1 MLANQKGQSATG
13 RMFLESTCA
22 NCWLGQFERRSE
34 FIRIWRHNRM
44 QDWLKTFHGAN
55 QPFPPM
61 EMAIKA
67 ALALGLGMLVGL
79 EREWSNKDIG
89 VRTFAMTALLGLLG
103 TLLGPQML
111 LISGFVVLILIVF
124 ANLRGLQV
132 TGKLEAT
139 TSVALAII
147 FLLGVLIGQ
156 GHLFTPVAYS
166 IVVAMLLALKLPLR
180 AFAGGLSSQEM
191 RSALLLALLGFVIW
205 PLLPDRFIDGWQL
218 IQPREDWIT
227 VVVIAC
233 LGFLNYVLLRV
244 YGSKGIYLT
253 AVLGGL
259 VNSTAT
265 AAELVSTLSGLDLAE
280 LTVPVIL
287 LTSVSMF
294 FRNLLILAIFA
305 HKAIR
310 TAAWPLISMAI
321 IAGYWVYRDRHK
333 AAGFERDVTLNLGS
347 PVSLKKVS
355 TFALLFLVLQVVAT
369 LGQRLIGS
377 SGFLI
382 VSVLGGLFSSAST
395 TAAAANMA
403 MHGKVTSVQ
412 AGIAVVLTSVA
423 STLVNL
429 PIVSRQPK
437 ARPAMR
443 QLVLSSVLQVIAG
456 IGVAAIQWKLAV

>member
-1 MLANQKGQSATG
+1 M
-13 RMFLESTCA
+13 
-22 NCWLGQFERRSE
+22 
-34 FIRIWRHNRM
+34 H
-44 QDWLKTFHGAN
+44 DWLKTFHGAN
-55 QPFPPM
+55 PPFLPM

-89 VRTFAMTALLGLLG
+89 VRTFAMTALLGVLG

-111 LISGFVVLILIVF
+111 LISGFAVLILIVF
-124 ANLRGLQV
+124 ANVRGLQV
-132 TGKLEAT
+132 NGKLEAT

-147 FLLGVLIGQ
+147 FMLGVLIGQ

-166 IVVAMLLALKLPLR
+166 IAVAMLLALKLPLR
-180 AFAGGLSSQEM
+180 SFAGGLSAQEV
-191 RSALLLALLGFVIW
+191 RSALILALLGFVIW
-205 PLLPDRFIDGWQL
+205 PLLPDRFIDRWQL
-218 IQPREDWIT
+218 IQPSEDWIT

-233 LGFLNYVLLRV
+233 LGFVNYILLRV

-265 AAELVSTLSGLDLAE
+265 AAELVTTLCALDLAE
-280 LTVPVIL
+280 LTAPVIL

-305 HKAIR
+305 HSAIR
-310 TAAWPLISMAI
+310 TAAWPLISMGI
-321 IAGYWVYRDRHK
+321 VAGYWVYRDRRK
-333 AAGFERDVTLNLGS
+333 AEGVKPEVTLNLGS
-347 PVSLKKVS
+347 PVSLAKVS

-377 SGFLI
+377 SGFQI

-403 MHGKVTSVQ
+403 MHGKVTSTQ
-412 AGIAVVLTSVA
+412 AGIAVVLTSIA

-429 PIVSRQPK
+429 PIVSRHPK

-443 QLVLSSVLQVIAG
+443 ELIFCSALQVAVG
-456 IGVAAIQWKLAV
+456 ISVVAVQWKLGA